1 VTVVN
6 FMGLSLRAY
15 VIPILPDAGI
25 DMGVARRRKVVRVDD
40 QPRGRVRLA
49 PC

>member
-25 DMGVARRRKVVRVDD
+25 DMGVARPPP
-40 QPRGRVRLA
+40 QGRPSTISPA
-49 PC
+49 AG

>member
-1 VTVVN
+1 MTVVN

-25 DMGVARRRKVVRVDD
+25 DMGVARRRRKVVRVDD
-40 QPRGRVRLA
+40 QPQAG
-49 PC
+49 